1 MDPDPGSTILMTAE
15 CQIAEK
21 KTACWRRPPTDK
33 QRILIPVRFIGSI
46 VLDQFAAHPS
56 HEVGSGPNDSYDKI
70 LSLLSLNI
78 VERNKEVIL
87 CLLHLKK
94 LFCEYLFTYI
104 SFLASAVGRLLFCD
118 ITYLISLWTSLSLNS
133 SRLSYLEYS
142 SK

>member
-1 MDPDPGSTILMTAE
+1 MM
-15 CQIAEK
+15 
-21 KTACWRRPPTDK
+21 
-33 QRILIPVRFIGSI
+33 LIPVQFIGSI

-94 LFCEYLFTYI
+94 LFFCEYLFKYI

-118 ITYLISLWTSLSLNS
+118 ITSLISLWTSLSLNS